1 MSKKIEIEGLTKDE
15 QKELQKLAT
24 EMEADAIQMRIDY
37 EKNPQPEMEGMV
49 IGIHEDSI
57 LLDDESIKLDA
68 DVVVEIKH
76 KENKDAKNK
85 EKKDDKEI

>member
-1 MSKKIEIEGLTKDE
+1 MGKRKTIQIEELSEIE

-24 EMEADAIQMRIDY
+24 EMEAEAIQMRIDY

-68 DVVVEIKH
+68 EVVVELKR
-76 KENKDAKNK
+76 KESKDAENKED
-85 EKKDDKEI
+85 

>member
-1 MSKKIEIEGLTKDE
+1 MGKRKEIQIEELSEIE

-24 EMEADAIQMRIDY
+24 EMEAEAIQMRIDY

-68 DVVVEIKH
+68 EVVVELKR
-76 KENKDAKNK
+76 KESKDAENKED
-85 EKKDDKEI
+85 